1 MDPEWIAEIRV
12 AQGGPGSSAQASDP
26 YGSEA
31 DSYGCRGG
39 ILDGMYHPRGG
50 QYAVNSAGVG
60 RRGGDGEGVA
70 SLCL

>member
-1 MDPEWIAEIRV
+1 MDPEWIAEIGV

-39 ILDGMYHPRGG
+39 ILEGCMGCTIH
-50 QYAVNSAGVG
+50 
-60 RRGGDGEGVA
+60 GEGNTP
-70 SLCL
+70 LIRPG